1 LRTPNFTTPCK
12 SDLPNPF
19 NGGSG
24 AFGTL
29 NDFSKQLTQ
38 DYFYSVNQFWLDT
51 FHVDGF
57 RFDDVPEYWDG
68 PTGSGYANLVYST
81 YQYVKSKA
89 GATDHYQR
97 FFDGAGNI
105 NLIQIAEYLPNPPHI
120 LNTAAI
126 AQAPGRMARSEL
138 PRVVR
143 RAMLAPSHS

>member
-1 LRTPNFTTPCK
+1 MARYGG
-12 SDLPNPF
+12 DLPNPF

-29 NDFSKQLTQ
+29 TDFSKRLTQ
-38 DYFYSVNQFWLDT
+38 DYFYSVNQYWLDT

-97 FFDGAGNI
+97 FFDAAGEYQSDPDCGI
-105 NLIQIAEYLPNPPHI
+105 SYQIR
-120 LNTAAI
+120 
-126 AQAPGRMARSEL
+126 RMF
-138 PRVVR
+138 
-143 RAMLAPSHS
+143 